1 MANSLLTI
9 NMITREAV
17 RLWKNT
23 NAFLQ
28 NIDQQYD
35 DSFAKTG
42 AKIGTALRIRLPNDF
57 TVRHGPAA
65 SVQDTSEQSISL
77 VLASQTGVDVSYSS
91 VDRTMSLDDYAER
104 VLAPAINTVA
114 GDIAYNIMQGTE
126 GGVSNLVVNLDAG
139 GNIISPVAS
148 TFLQAGASLD
158 TNSAPTARRKVVN
171 DPYTEAR
178 TVATLTGLLNPIP
191 DISRQY
197 STGQMYQALGFDWLK
212 DQTVLKHTSGTF
224 SAGTV
229 NGAGQ
234 TGSTLVVNAIT
245 GTLTQGDIITIA
257 GVNMVNR
264 ITKQTTGTARQFV
277 VTNVGGVA
285 SSGTS
290 ISIYPAIVPF
300 AAGNVQVQ
308 YQTVD
313 ASPANGAAIS
323 LATPASTTY
332 RKNICYAPEAV
343 TMATADMELPG
354 GVHEAA
360 RESFDGIS
368 IRMLTDYVPTTDQ
381 YLTRLDVLYG
391 FVFVRPEWAIVVPD
405 II

>member
-35 DSFAKTG
+35 DQYARTG

-57 TVRHGPAA
+57 TVRTGPGA
-65 SVQDTSEQSISL
+65 SVQDTVEQS
-77 VLASQTGVDVSYSS
+77 VTMTLATQKGVDVSYSS

-104 VLAPAINTVA
+104 VLAPAINVTA
-114 GDIAYNIMQGTE
+114 GSIAYDIMSGSE
-126 GGVSNLVVNLDAG
+126 GGVSNLVSNTDSNGNLISPTAQTFLDA
-139 GNIISPVAS
+139 
-148 TFLQAGASLD
+148 QASLD

-178 TVATLTGLLNPIP
+178 TVASLTGLLNPMT

-197 STGQMYQALGFDWLK
+197 VTGQMYEALGFDWLK
-212 DQTVLKHTSGTF
+212 DQTVIKHTSGTF

-229 NGAGQ
+229 NGANQ
-234 TGSTLVVNAIT
+234 TGTSITTNAIT
-245 GTLTQGDIITIA
+245 GTLTKGDIITFQ

-264 ITKQTTGTARQFV
+264 ITKQSTGTLRQFA
-277 VTNVGGVA
+277 VTSAVA
-285 SSGTS
+285 SNGTS
-290 ISIYPAIVPF
+290 IGIYPALIPAVG
-300 AAGNVQVQ
+300 GNQVQ

-313 ASPANGAAIS
+313 ASPVNGATIT

-332 RKNICYAPEAV
+332 RKNIAYAPEAI
-343 TMATADMELPG
+343 TMATADLEMPG
-354 GVHEAA
+354 GVHEVA
-360 RESFDGIS
+360 RESFDGVS
-368 IRMLTDYVPTTDQ
+368 LRMLTDYVVGTDQ
-381 YLTRLDVLYG
+381 YITRLDVLYG
-391 FVFVRPEWAIVVPD
+391 YLFVRPEWAVVVPD
-405 II
+405 VV

>member
-65 SVQDTSEQSISL
+65 SVQDTAEQSITL
-77 VLASQTGVDVSYSS
+77 VLASQTGVDISFSS
-91 VDRTMSLDDYAER
+91 ADRAMSLDDYAER
-104 VLAPAINTVA
+104 IIAPAINTVA
-114 GDIAYNIMQGTE
+114 GDIAYQIMQGSE
-126 GGVSNLVVNLDAG
+126 GGVSTLTANLDAN
-139 GNIISPVAS
+139 GNIISPNAS
-148 TFLQAGASLD
+148 TFLAAGALLD
-158 TNSAPTARRKVVN
+158 TNSAPFARRKIVN

-178 TVATLTGLLNPIP
+178 TVATLTGLLNPVA

-212 DQTVLKHTSGTF
+212 DQTVIKHTSGTF

-229 NGAGQ
+229 SGAGQ
-234 TGSTLVVNAIT
+234 TGTTLTTSPIT
-245 GTLTQGDIITIA
+245 GTLAQGDIVTVA
-257 GVNMVNR
+257 GSNMVNR
-264 ITKQTTGTARQFV
+264 ITKQSTGTPRQFV
-277 VTNVGGVA
+277 VTAAVA
-285 SSGTS
+285 SGATS
-290 ISIYPAIVPF
+290 IPIYPALIPSSG
-300 AAGNVQVQ
+300 GNQVQ
-308 YQTVD
+308 FQTVD
-313 ASPANGAAIS
+313 NSPANGAVIS
-323 LATPASTTY
+323 LATPANTTY
-332 RKNICYAPEAV
+332 RKNIAYAPEAV
-343 TMATADMELPG
+343 TMATADLEMPG
-354 GVHEAA
+354 GVHEVA
-360 RESFDGIS
+360 REAYDGIS
-368 IRMLTDYVPTTDQ
+368 VRMLTDYIPTTDQ

-391 FVFVRPEWAIVVPD
+391 YLFVRPEWAVIIPD
-405 II
+405 VI